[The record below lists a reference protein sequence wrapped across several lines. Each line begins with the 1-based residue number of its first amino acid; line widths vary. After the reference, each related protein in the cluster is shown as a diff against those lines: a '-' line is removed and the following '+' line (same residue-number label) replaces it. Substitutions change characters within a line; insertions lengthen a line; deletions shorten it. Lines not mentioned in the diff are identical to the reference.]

1 MREGEG
7 REEGACFWRQPQ
19 QDFLVVWVGGQW
31 VWSKDFRLHRRG
43 AIFLGGESSC
53 LSRGALGWPYGVLE
67 SRGDERAGSIVGP
80 LVRGD
85 VGEQQRWKLV

>member
-1 MREGEG
+1 MFLETASVGLPGGLGIRVWG
-7 REEGACFWRQPQ
+7 GA
-19 QDFLVVWVGGQW
+19 
-31 VWSKDFRLHRRG
+31 WSKDFRLHRHG
-43 AIFLGGESSC
+43 AIFLGGESSS

-85 VGEQQRWKLV
+85 IGEQQRWKLV

>member
-1 MREGEG
+1 MHVFGDSLSRTSRWAGNKG
-7 REEGACFWRQPQ
+7 
-19 QDFLVVWVGGQW
+19 VGGA
-31 VWSKDFRLHRRG
+31 WSKDFRLHRHG
-43 AIFLGGESSC
+43 AIFLGGESSS

-85 VGEQQRWKLV
+85 IGEQQRWKLV